1 MLASMGVFVL
11 ELSMSGPFLEGMWV
25 KSVAVRCSA
34 PCCKMLTCFFGGVGA
49 ESVDVRFVTV
59 LWCKM
64 LASMG
69 VLVLELSMSGPVLER
84 DVGEE
89 CRCNC
94 SAPCCKMLTCFLG
107 VLMLNLSISGLLWC
121 KMLASIWGCWC

>member
-1 MLASMGVFVL
+1 ML

-69 VLVLELSMSGPVLER
+69 VLVLELSMSGPVLEGMWVKSVAVR
-84 DVGEE
+84 
-89 CRCNC
+89 C
-94 SAPCCKMLTCFLG
+94 SAPCCKMLTCFFGG
-107 VLMLNLSISGLLWC
+107 VGAESVDVRFVTVLWC